1 MNQNKVDFLDLSNAS
16 IKSTKENEELSS
28 EYLNWQNKSNS
39 ENEKENKLI
48 KEILNVFPGNNNI
61 SEFDDINYDISQ
73 NENNEFRLTKKNMQD
88 NIISSFTDIKN
99 AQNNIIKEKIFE
111 INKICKKDKPVYR
124 LDYYKKIFIK
134 SFLQYLLNLGKKLIF
149 DCNFGDKLMNLKLHM
164 PNYKLYA
171 GNPKEKDNRIFL
183 TKTIKEVF
191 MDYDVNCE
199 KGTSRQKD
207 NSKLINIIY
216 KLLKEPISEN
226 EDNLLNF
233 FEMTIER
240 GIEIY
245 YKSEEFKIF
254 KNDELNRYY
263 DNMFY
268 NEKNRNFSLLEDNG
282 FIKLVKMPFYS
293 KFPK

>member
-1 MNQNKVDFLDLSNAS
+1 MNTNKVNFLDLSNDS
-16 IKSTKENEELSS
+16 IKSTKENEDLASK
-28 EYLNWQNKSNS
+28 YLYWKDKSIT
-39 ENEKENKLI
+39 ENEEEKNLT
-48 KEILNVFPGNNNI
+48 KEILNVFCGNNNN
-61 SEFDDINYDISQ
+61 EFDDIDDIIQ
-73 NENNEFRLTKKNMQD
+73 NDNNENRFNKKNMQD
-88 NIISSFTDIKN
+88 NTNINFTDIKK
-99 AQNNIIKEKIFE
+99 AENNKVKEKIFE
-111 INKICKKDKPVYR
+111 INKICKKDKRVYR
-124 LDYYKKIFIK
+124 LDYYKKHFIT
-134 SFLQYLLNLGKKLIF
+134 SFLQYLLNLGKQLII

-183 TKTIKEVF
+183 SKKIKEVF
-191 MDYDVNCE
+191 IDYDIKCE

-207 NSKLINIIY
+207 NEKLISIIY
-216 KLLKEPISEN
+216 KLINEPLSQNEN
-226 EDNLLNF
+226 NLLNF

-245 YKSEEFKIF
+245 YKSKEFEIF
-254 KNDELNRYY
+254 KNDELTIYY

-268 NEKNRNFSLLEDNG
+268 NEKNRNFSLLQDNG